1 MYIYKIGKTRLYQT
15 TPRLIDNVILLSY
28 FQNKRS
34 SAGSKTQRYHQSVI
48 FEPGWK
54 PNSGVIQDYKETA
67 KSLESKNIRNKSQF
81 FLTRRQTS

>member
-1 MYIYKIGKTRLYQT
+1 MYIYKIGKTRLHQT

-67 KSLESKNIRNKSQF
+67 KSLESKNIRNRSQF